1 MNSSSYLQF
10 LRFYSSKYH
19 INSLVEFPCF
29 KKQFVARRLQYI
41 ADSSISEGD
50 VSTLMHF
57 VLLSGSA
64 NIGFSSKFLYMYT
77 SFNTFDRSITSK
89 AGNVSG
95 YSPEKLGVWSVLTS
109 TDSRIEKKYSIKS
122 PLIQSVRKLFRRS
135 GLDFYVDQASFTIN
149 FEFRGVVNR
158 SSWSKENEILIRF
171 FGFPLRITN

>member
-29 KKQFVARRLQYI
+29 SNEFATRKLQYI
-41 ADSSISEGD
+41 ADGSISEVD

-77 SFNTFDRSITSK
+77 SFNTSDRNTTGKVSSIS
-89 AGNVSG
+89 S
-95 YSPEKLGVWSVLTS
+95 YSPEKLGVWSVLTTTNS
-109 TDSRIEKKYSIKS
+109 SVEKKYSIKS

-149 FEFRGVVNR
+149 FKFRGVVNR